1 MKPVPQLFQGLNDVD
16 LYTARRRFRERALA
30 PGERV
35 IAAGEPAEGVVIVVE
50 GRLEVVRDGV
60 VIGSAGPNDL
70 VGETGL
76 FDTGFRGADVVAA
89 EPSHILELDRA
100 GYEELRDTVHPAAA
114 ELERRTLINQVGRL
128 RAVGDRIAE
137 LSDGRVRT
145 PVPPSERFFGAVSA
159 MFGPGGSFS
168 SRPIDALITLRQSP
182 AFADAPDEALAGIA
196 PYLHATAYGPG
207 ALLCTEGQPG
217 DTMFLIHEGQVEVIV
232 AVEGDRVQALATLGP
247 GAAFGMVALA
257 EGGVRMC
264 SCLAKDQVVA
274 QSLDRTGYT
283 ALMNDGT
290 WAGTIFRRGLISM
303 LLQQLAA
310 ANAQLAQ
317 FQEKRSTDLGPLRR
331 ATIAREVV
339 EGPT

>member
-1 MKPVPQLFQGLNDVD
+1 MKPVPPLFQGLNDVD

-35 IAAGEPAEGVVIVVE
+35 ISAGEPAEGVVIVVD

-89 EPSHILELDRA
+89 EPSNVLELDRA
-100 GYEELRDTVHPAAA
+100 GYEGLRDTVHPAAA
-114 ELERRTLINQVGRL
+114 ELERRTLMNQVGRL
-128 RAVGDRIAE
+128 RAVGDRISQ
-137 LSDGRVRT
+137 LSDGLVRT
-145 PVPPSERFFGAVSA
+145 PVPPTERFFGALSA
-159 MFGPGGSFS
+159 MFGPGGSLS
-168 SRPIDALITLRQSP
+168 GRPIDPMGTLRKSP
-182 AFADAPDEALAGIA
+182 AFADAPEEALAGIA
-196 PYLHATAYGPG
+196 SYLRSATYGPG
-207 ALLCTEGQPG
+207 SLLCTEGQPG
-217 DTMFLIHEGQVEVIV
+217 ETMFLLHEGCVEVIV
-232 AVEGDRVQALATLGP
+232 AVDGDRVQTLATLGP

-257 EGGVRMC
+257 ENGIRMC
-264 SCLAKDQVVA
+264 SCIAKDQVVA

-290 WAGTIFRRGLISM
+290 WAGSIFRRGLISM

-310 ANAQLAQ
+310 ANVQLAA
-317 FQEKRSTDLGPLRR
+317 FQDKRTPDLGPLRR
-331 ATIAREVV
+331 ATMAREVV
-339 EGPT
+339 EGPK